1 MSQRGR
7 FYGWTVLAAAAAIVA
22 IGQGALFSLGVFLK
36 PLEDSM
42 GWSRSAISMV
52 ALLNWLAMGAGS
64 FFRGA
69 LSDRLGSPLLTLPA
83 RPPLALALLLS
94 SQPTPPRPPP
104 LTLRLF

>member
-64 FFRGA
+64 FLWGARSHPLGSRAGTVPGRA
-69 LSDRLGSPLLTLPA
+69 LSGAALGLSAPAPTLA
-83 RPPLALALLLS
+83 ALAA
-94 SQPTPPRPPP
+94 
-104 LTLRLF
+104 